1 MIPAAA
7 TKALLLM
14 LAVEACEFGSQIDT
28 SYYAAQI
35 EAESAWN
42 INATLRNSREF
53 GAGLS
58 QFTTAYNPDGST
70 RFDAAAELRAKY
82 KQELDGF
89 KGAGLYDPRL
99 AMRALILK
107 NRDNYTLI
115 QDAADQ
121 RNRVAFA
128 MASYNAGSNLVR
140 KDRLLCA
147 NTVDCDPAQWYE
159 HVEKQGYQSKAR
171 WQGYGQS
178 AFDITRG
185 YVRKIEAKRPNY
197 TAVFGA

>member
-14 LAVEACEFGSQIDT
+14 LAFEACEFGSQIDT
-28 SYYAAQI
+28 SYYASQI

-42 INATLRNSREF
+42 INATLRTSREF

-58 QFTTAYNPDGST
+58 QFTVAYHADGSI
-70 RFDAAAELRAKY
+70 RFDTAAELRAKY

-89 KGAGLYDPRL
+89 KGAGLYAPRL

-107 NRDNYTLI
+107 DRDNYTLI
-115 QDAADQ
+115 QDAADP
-121 RNRVAFA
+121 RNRIAFT
-128 MASYNAGSNLVR
+128 MASYNAGSSLVR

-147 NTVDCDPAQWYE
+147 NTTGCDPAQWYG
-159 HVEKQGYQSKAR
+159 HVEKQGYQSKTR

-178 AFDITRG
+178 AFDITRS
-185 YVRKIEAKRPNY
+185 YVRKIEAKRPDY
-197 TAVFGA
+197 AAVFGA